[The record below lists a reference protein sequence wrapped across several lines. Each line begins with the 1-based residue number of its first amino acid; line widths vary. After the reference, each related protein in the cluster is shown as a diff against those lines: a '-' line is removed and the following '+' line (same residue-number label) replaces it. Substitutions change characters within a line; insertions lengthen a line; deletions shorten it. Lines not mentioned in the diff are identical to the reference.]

1 MSTINV
7 SEMVKRGMSAE
18 DIQAIIAEEIKAI
31 QAKEVKAAVNP
42 QVVAVGKKLVAGG
55 TPTIAEAILVVIET
69 VKAEMPMVKFLLEDE
84 SISLEDLNDIAVEL
98 KPILEMYDGVVKM
111 CMDMGMTKEDFLK
124 ASGNSKE
131 DQLTAI
137 LKGLSR

>member
-7 SEMVKRGMSAE
+7 AEMVKRGMSAE
-18 DIQAIIAEEIKAI
+18 DIQAIVAEEIKSV
-31 QAKEVKAAVNP
+31 QAKAAANAE
-42 QVVAVGKKLVAGG
+42 VVAVGKKLVAGG

-69 VKAEMPMVKFLLEDE
+69 VKVEMPMVNFLLEDE
-84 SISLEDLNDIAVEL
+84 SVSLEDLNDVAVEL

-111 CMDMGMTKEDFLK
+111 CMDMGMTKEDFIK
-124 ASGNSKE
+124 ASGSTKD